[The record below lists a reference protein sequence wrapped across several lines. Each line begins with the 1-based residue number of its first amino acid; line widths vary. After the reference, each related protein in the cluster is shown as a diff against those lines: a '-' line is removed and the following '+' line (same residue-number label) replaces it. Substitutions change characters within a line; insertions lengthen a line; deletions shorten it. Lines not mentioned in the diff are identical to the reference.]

1 MISSPRLGCGCE
13 RSRLVAA
20 WFWDACGRVLTFSQ
34 VQGRNLTEVIN
45 TTHKNER
52 YLPDIKLP
60 KNLVAVGN
68 LKKVV
73 EGASLI
79 VFVVPH
85 QL

>member
-1 MISSPRLGCGCE
+1 MGAREAGEQFGSQNGRA
-13 RSRLVAA
+13 VA
-20 WFWDACGRVLTFSQ
+20 DIDTQ